1 MKKIYLVAAIASVL
15 SISSVAQAEGEPVVK
30 TDTKK
35 AQATATWSATAI
47 KDTKSALVVTPLKSL
62 TFNYAEKQRSFNQ
75 QDGAFDIA
83 VQGPKG
89 TDVDF
94 KLTAQV
100 LTNTLSRTTD
110 KEILTVGV
118 NWLGKAV
125 SATESTTLLD
135 TSATSAGAN
144 AGLDI
149 LANGDYNSGERIID
163 RGKFSFNIE
172 SASVDGTETAFNE
185 LTDGV
190 WDGDVQVVFNATWNG
205 NFTPAETPVP

>member
-15 SISSVAQAEGEPVVK
+15 SISSVAQAEG
-30 TDTKK
+30 DTKN

-62 TFNYAEKQRSFNQ
+62 TFNYAEKQQSFNQ

-100 LTNTLSRTTD
+100 LTNKLSRTTD
-110 KEILTVGV
+110 KEVLTVGV

-125 SATESTTLLD
+125 SATAPTTLLD
-135 TSATSAGAN
+135 TSSTSAGAN

-172 SASVDGTETAFNE
+172 SAAVGVTPTPFNE

-205 NFTPAETPVP
+205 AFSAEPSAPAEPEVP